1 MDLFNIILL
10 FLLCVFSL
18 FIIVKFIIWFYKEYK
33 SIKNSAVQSLMILM
47 FISIA
52 FPFLLFVLD
61 RNNFF
66 GNIGYLKNISSDNWH
81 SFLATYGSSFVSALI
96 GAAFLVVVTGI
107 QMDRS
112 KEDNDDLAKKQLRLQ
127 NLPVLKFKINYES
140 NTKTSAAIIIDK
152 KLSDARGLVNVNI
165 NIKNIGL
172 GTAQNIK
179 YFVILDTLNVQEVVQ
194 DDSIAFHNKDEEIT
208 HSIYFNVPAK
218 LYYFKNF
225 LLFVYYEDL
234 LGNKYM
240 QKFDCYINSYSLTG
254 SEKDVNFNCNVTP
267 IGDSKYV
274 LEDHSYRDEKEY
286 LKMKSNEKHSD
297 DEEKIYKLV
306 NDKEKLYSKISEYLE
321 DDVNVLKLISD
332 YFIEDF
338 PIMEGGGT
346 MGNLKLKE
354 DKYIEVIGT
363 YSMGVSKEEFI
374 TLTNT
379 LTLDINTLE
388 LVSFKLNI
396 EENKLKI
403 SSAKLKDLNKYL
415 EKIDSKRNK

>member
-1 MDLFNIILL
+1 MNFFNVIL
-10 FLLCVFSL
+10 FLLLCILSF

-33 SIKNSAVQSLMILM
+33 SIENSAIQSLMILM
-47 FISIA
+47 FVSIA
-52 FPFLLFVLD
+52 FPVLIFVLD

-66 GNIGYLKNISSDNWH
+66 GNIGYLKNISSNNWH
-81 SFLATYGSSFVSALI
+81 SFLATYGSSFVSSLI

-140 NTKTSAAIIIDK
+140 NTKPNAAIVIDTD
-152 KLSDARGLVNVNI
+152 LSEVRGFVNVNI

-172 GTAQNIK
+172 GTAQKIK

-194 DDSIAFHNKDEEIT
+194 DDSIAFHYKDEEIT
-208 HSIYFNVPAK
+208 HSIYFDVPAK
-218 LYYFKNF
+218 LYYYKNF
-225 LLFVYYEDL
+225 LLFACYEDL
-234 LGNKYM
+234 LGNKYI

-274 LEDHSYRDEKEY
+274 LDNHSYRDEKEY

-297 DEEKIYKLV
+297 DEEKIYRLV
-306 NDKEKLYSKISEYLE
+306 NDKEKLYLKISEYLE

-332 YFIEDF
+332 YFIDDF

-346 MGNLKLKE
+346 MGNLRLKE

-388 LVSFKLNI
+388 LVGFKLNV

-403 SSAKLKDLNKYL
+403 SSAKLKELKKYL